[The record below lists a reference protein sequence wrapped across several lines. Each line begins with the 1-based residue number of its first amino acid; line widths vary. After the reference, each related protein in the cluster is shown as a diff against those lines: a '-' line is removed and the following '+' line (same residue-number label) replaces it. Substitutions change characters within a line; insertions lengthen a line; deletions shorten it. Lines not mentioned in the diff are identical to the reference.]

1 MRRIL
6 LIFLLLYADMSVAS
20 ERDSL
25 SVRHLEIEDGLSN
38 NYIRC
43 VYQDRKGFFWFGSRD
58 GLNRYDGY
66 GFKVFRNEIGNKT
79 SLIHN
84 IIHAINSDADNNIW
98 IGTRK
103 GLSIYDDKKGIFTE
117 GSWHESVKGTDL
129 LITNVIRDLVPGTNH
144 TMLVATEGIG
154 LLRFKRGKTVGE
166 QIPLLINGKRTF
178 SYGVQSVR
186 LDDKGREWAFV
197 QNLGLYYVDPKVG
210 ALVLANADI
219 VLALSLGVSSGQV
232 YIGTNNGLY
241 HYDPVKRENTA
252 VPGSGIKLPGKAI
265 SSITTDKHNMLY
277 LGTYGEGVFCYDPAS
292 GRVQVLD
299 NEINNSL
306 SGEQIY
312 AIFIDKN
319 DRKWIGTYSGGVTI
333 LDPVKKIFH
342 TWAHNPQ
349 GNSIPGNSISSFL
362 ATKDGKLYIGT
373 DGTGLSIWDR
383 KLNQFTNYKHTSDP
397 NTISSNFISSMVS
410 DNDGNI
416 WIGTFT
422 EGANRFDPNTK
433 KFTRYKIVDPQTG
446 VESKVA
452 FTVFEDRDHDI
463 WAGTLRRG
471 SLLGGLYRFNPS
483 LDKFELFD
491 KKLGDLFTMMQ
502 TRDGHI
508 WAGNLDQLIEVDK
521 KGKNHRFYDLGYTVR
536 VIFEDKKGLLWIGTE
551 GGGLI
556 VFNPFKRKIVSRL
569 TTANGLC
576 NNSVL
581 SLIPDNQGNLW
592 MSTYFGVSC
601 YNLAKGTF
609 RSFYQ
614 SDGLQS
620 NQFQINAGIKLSTG
634 EIAFGGIKGF
644 SLFDPQEIMPHSQMP
659 SLFLT
664 GITVNNMPL
673 EENLK
678 LIVDEDNITIKEI
691 EVPYDQ
697 AVFSF
702 SFTALEFSSPEK
714 ISYKYFMDGWDRG
727 WTNSGKDRKATYTHI
742 SEGNYTFRVRSTNA
756 EGVWGHNEIIL
767 KIKVLPPWYR
777 TWWAYLSYIAII
789 SSLIYVYLRYRSAQT
804 RLKYEVQIA
813 NLESQRKKAEY
824 DTEVAQHNMERLA
837 HEKERLINE
846 QEKALADKRM
856 SFFTNISHEFRSP
869 LSLII
874 NPINDLIKSGN
885 MEGNGNAALSM
896 IQRNAKRMLS
906 LVDQLLLFRK
916 AEEGF
921 ENITAAKLDL
931 EKLSKEVFYCFVQQ
945 ASAKLIDYRFENS
958 AVNKEVYAD
967 RIKIEIVLF
976 NLISNA
982 LKYTPNGGEIVVRLT
997 EEDQSLLITVQDSG
1011 PGIPLTAGEKIFD
1024 RFYQAERTDGNHKS
1038 GFGIGL
1044 YLAKQFMEAH
1054 SGRISYKNRAEGGS
1068 IFNVCFL
1075 KGKAHL
1081 VGHVMEEEQESSEA
1095 LFNEMYTSALPE
1107 SAEQNNIS
1115 LDVNLVSDRQS
1126 ILVVDDERD
1135 IREYISGLFS
1145 NLYTVYQA
1153 ENGEQGLQFAAE
1165 KLPDLIIT
1173 DFKMQGIDGIEFC
1186 QMIKSNPTLSYI
1198 PVILLTA
1205 SSSQEVKL
1213 KSVHGGA
1220 DDYINKPFEREY
1232 LIARV
1237 ANLLRNRNNLQ
1248 NYFYNEITLQ
1258 SNAVVVSEEY
1268 KKFLDTCILV
1278 VENHLTDSDF
1288 GIKALADEI
1297 GMSHS
1302 NLYKR
1307 VKSISGQSVNSF
1319 IRFIRLR
1326 KAAELMI
1333 NSDHNVTEV
1342 AFRSGFNDAKYFGKQ
1357 FSKLFGTTPSAF
1369 IRKHRKTFNKR
1380 YKMK

>member
-1 MRRIL
+1 MQRIL
-6 LIFLLLYADMSVAS
+6 LIFLFLYAGLSVAS
-20 ERDSL
+20 QRDSL

-38 NYIRC
+38 NYVRC

-84 IIHAINSDADNNIW
+84 IIHAINSDTDNNIW
-98 IGTRK
+98 IGTRQ
-103 GLSIYDDKKGIFTE
+103 GLSIYNDKKGIFTA
-117 GSWHESVKGTDL
+117 GSWHDPIKGTDL
-129 LITNVIRDLVPGTNH
+129 LIKKVIRDLVPGINN

-154 LLRFKRGKTVGE
+154 LLRFSKGKTVGE
-166 QIPLLINGKRTF
+166 QIPLLINGRRTF

-186 LDDKGREWAFV
+186 LDDKGREWVFV
-197 QNLGLYYVDPKVG
+197 QNLGLYYFDPKAR
-210 ALVLANADI
+210 ALVLASADV
-219 VLALSLGVSSGQV
+219 VLALSLGVNGGQV
-232 YIGTNNGLY
+232 YIGTYNGLY
-241 HYDPVKRENTA
+241 RYDPVRRKNTA
-252 VPGSGIKLPGKAI
+252 VNASGIGGKSILAI
-265 SSITTDKHNMLY
+265 TPDSRNILY
-277 LGTYGEGVFCYDPAS
+277 LGTNGDGVFRYDPANGS
-292 GRVQVLD
+292 MQLLG
-299 NEINNSL
+299 NEINNGL

-312 AIFIDKN
+312 SIFIDKN

-333 LDPVKKIFH
+333 LDPVKKIFQ

-362 ATKDGKLYIGT
+362 APKDGKLYIGT

-383 KLNQFTNYKHTSDP
+383 KLNRFTNYKHAADP

-410 DNDGNI
+410 DSHGGI

-422 EGANRFDPNTK
+422 EGASRFDPKTR
-433 KFTRYKIVDPQTG
+433 KFTRYKIIDPQTG

-452 FTVFEDRDHDI
+452 FTVFEDQDNDI

-471 SLLGGLYRFNPS
+471 SLLGGLYRFNRG

-491 KKLGDLFTMMQ
+491 QKLGDLFTMMQ
-502 TRDGHI
+502 ARDGQI
-508 WAGNLDQLIEVDK
+508 WAGNLDQLIQIDK
-521 KGKNHRFYDLGYTVR
+521 KGKKHRFYDLGYTVR

-556 VFNPFKRKIVSRL
+556 IFDPFKSKVVSRL

-601 YNLAKGTF
+601 YNLDKGTF

-620 NQFQINAGIKLSTG
+620 NQFQINAGIKLGTG
-634 EIAFGGIKGF
+634 EIVFGGIKGF
-644 SLFDPQEIMPHSQMP
+644 SLFDPREIIPHSQMP

-664 GITVNNMPL
+664 GITINNTPL

-678 LIVDEDNITIKEI
+678 LIVDEDNIAIREI

-697 AVFSF
+697 AVFTF

-742 SEGNYTFRVRSTNA
+742 SEGSYVFRVKSTNA
-756 EGVWGHNEIIL
+756 EGVWGSNEIIL

-777 TWWAYLSYIAII
+777 TWWAYLGYMTII
-789 SSLIYVYLRYRSAQT
+789 SSVIYVYLRYRSAQT
-804 RLKYEVQIA
+804 RLKYEVQIV

-824 DTEVAQHNMERLA
+824 DTQVAQHNMERLA
-837 HEKERLINE
+837 HDKERLINE
-846 QEKALADKRM
+846 QEKALAEKRM

-874 NPINDLIKSGN
+874 NPINDLIKNSSV
-885 MEGNGNAALSM
+885 EGKENAELSM

-921 ENITAAKLDL
+921 EDIKAAKLDL
-931 EKLSKEVFYCFVQQ
+931 EKLSREVFYCFVQQ
-945 ASAKLIDYRFENS
+945 ASAREIDYRFENA
-958 AVNKEVYAD
+958 AVDKEVYAD

-982 LKYTPNGGEIVVRLT
+982 LKYTPKGGEIVVSLT
-997 EEDQSLLITVQDSG
+997 EDDQSLLITVQDSG
-1011 PGIPLTAGEKIFD
+1011 PGIPDTAGEKIFD
-1024 RFYQAERTDGNHKS
+1024 RFYQAERKDGNHKA

-1044 YLAKQFMEAH
+1044 YLARQFMEAH
-1054 SGRISYKNRAEGGS
+1054 SGSIFYQNRAEGGC
-1068 IFNVCFL
+1068 IFNICLL
-1075 KGKAHL
+1075 KGKEHL
-1081 VGHVMEEEQESSEA
+1081 VGQVIEEKQEGAEE
-1095 LFNEMYTSALPE
+1095 LFNEIYATELPE
-1107 SAEQNNIS
+1107 SAAHNNIS

-1135 IREYISGLFS
+1135 IRQYISSLFS
-1145 NLYTVYQA
+1145 GIYTVYLA
-1153 ENGEQGLQFAAE
+1153 ENGEQGLKLAAE

-1357 FSKLFGTTPSAF
+1357 FSKLFGATPTAF
-1369 IRKHRKTFNKR
+1369 IRKHRKIFNKR

>member
-6 LIFLLLYADMSVAS
+6 LIFLLLYAGMSVAS
-20 ERDSL
+20 ERDSI

-117 GSWHESVKGTDL
+117 GSWHGSVEGTDL
-129 LITNVIRDLVPGTNH
+129 PITNVIRDLVPGTNH

-362 ATKDGKLYIGT
+362 APKDGKLYIGT

-491 KKLGDLFTMMQ
+491 KNWVT
-502 TRDGHI
+502 
-508 WAGNLDQLIEVDK
+508 
-521 KGKNHRFYDLGYTVR
+521 
-536 VIFEDKKGLLWIGTE
+536 
-551 GGGLI
+551 
-556 VFNPFKRKIVSRL
+556 
-569 TTANGLC
+569 C
-576 NNSVL
+576 
-581 SLIPDNQGNLW
+581 
-592 MSTYFGVSC
+592 
-601 YNLAKGTF
+601 
-609 RSFYQ
+609 
-614 SDGLQS
+614 
-620 NQFQINAGIKLSTG
+620 
-634 EIAFGGIKGF
+634 
-644 SLFDPQEIMPHSQMP
+644 
-659 SLFLT
+659 
-664 GITVNNMPL
+664 
-673 EENLK
+673 
-678 LIVDEDNITIKEI
+678 
-691 EVPYDQ
+691 
-697 AVFSF
+697 
-702 SFTALEFSSPEK
+702 
-714 ISYKYFMDGWDRG
+714 
-727 WTNSGKDRKATYTHI
+727 
-742 SEGNYTFRVRSTNA
+742 
-756 EGVWGHNEIIL
+756 
-767 KIKVLPPWYR
+767 LP
-777 TWWAYLSYIAII
+777 
-789 SSLIYVYLRYRSAQT
+789 
-804 RLKYEVQIA
+804 
-813 NLESQRKKAEY
+813 
-824 DTEVAQHNMERLA
+824 
-837 HEKERLINE
+837 
-846 QEKALADKRM
+846 
-856 SFFTNISHEFRSP
+856 
-869 LSLII
+869 
-874 NPINDLIKSGN
+874 
-885 MEGNGNAALSM
+885 
-896 IQRNAKRMLS
+896 
-906 LVDQLLLFRK
+906 
-916 AEEGF
+916 
-921 ENITAAKLDL
+921 
-931 EKLSKEVFYCFVQQ
+931 
-945 ASAKLIDYRFENS
+945 
-958 AVNKEVYAD
+958 
-967 RIKIEIVLF
+967 
-976 NLISNA
+976 
-982 LKYTPNGGEIVVRLT
+982 
-997 EEDQSLLITVQDSG
+997 
-1011 PGIPLTAGEKIFD
+1011 
-1024 RFYQAERTDGNHKS
+1024 
-1038 GFGIGL
+1038 
-1044 YLAKQFMEAH
+1044 
-1054 SGRISYKNRAEGGS
+1054 
-1068 IFNVCFL
+1068 
-1075 KGKAHL
+1075 
-1081 VGHVMEEEQESSEA
+1081 
-1095 LFNEMYTSALPE
+1095 
-1107 SAEQNNIS
+1107 
-1115 LDVNLVSDRQS
+1115 
-1126 ILVVDDERD
+1126 
-1135 IREYISGLFS
+1135 
-1145 NLYTVYQA
+1145 
-1153 ENGEQGLQFAAE
+1153 
-1165 KLPDLIIT
+1165 
-1173 DFKMQGIDGIEFC
+1173 
-1186 QMIKSNPTLSYI
+1186 
-1198 PVILLTA
+1198 
-1205 SSSQEVKL
+1205 
-1213 KSVHGGA
+1213 
-1220 DDYINKPFEREY
+1220 
-1232 LIARV
+1232 
-1237 ANLLRNRNNLQ
+1237 
-1248 NYFYNEITLQ
+1248 
-1258 SNAVVVSEEY
+1258 
-1268 KKFLDTCILV
+1268 
-1278 VENHLTDSDF
+1278 
-1288 GIKALADEI
+1288 
-1297 GMSHS
+1297 
-1302 NLYKR
+1302 
-1307 VKSISGQSVNSF
+1307 
-1319 IRFIRLR
+1319 
-1326 KAAELMI
+1326 
-1333 NSDHNVTEV
+1333 
-1342 AFRSGFNDAKYFGKQ
+1342 
-1357 FSKLFGTTPSAF
+1357 
-1369 IRKHRKTFNKR
+1369 
-1380 YKMK
+1380 

>member
-1 MRRIL
+1 
-6 LIFLLLYADMSVAS
+6 LIFLFLHAGLCIAS
-20 ERDSL
+20 QGDSL
-25 SVRHLEIEDGLSN
+25 TVRHLGIEDGLSN
-38 NYIRC
+38 NFVRC
-43 VYQDRKGFFWFGSRD
+43 VYQDRRGFFWFGTRD

-66 GFKVFRNEIGNKT
+66 GFRVFRNQIDNKL

-84 IIHAINSDADNNIW
+84 IIHTINSDTDNNIW
-98 IGTRK
+98 IGTRQ
-103 GLSIYDDKKGIFTE
+103 GLSIYNDQKGVFTAAAY
-117 GSWHESVKGTDL
+117 HDL
-129 LITNVIRDLVPGTNH
+129 KTGKNDPISKVIREISPGPQN
-144 TMLVATEGIG
+144 TMLVATEGLG
-154 LLRFKRGKTVGE
+154 LLRFKRGITVGE
-166 QIPLLINGKRTF
+166 QVPLLVNGKSSV
-178 SYGVQSVR
+178 SYGVQSVKI
-186 LDDKGREWAFV
+186 DGKGNVWVFV
-197 QNLGLYYVDPKVG
+197 QNLGLCFFDPIKNCLLLYNTDV
-210 ALVLANADI
+210 A
-219 VLALSLGVSSGQV
+219 LALSMAISGEQI
-232 YIGTNNGLY
+232 YIGTNNGFY
-241 HYDPVKRENTA
+241 HYNPLTRKNTA
-252 VPGSGIKLPGKAI
+252 ISGNGMQLLNLSISAIVANRDGS
-265 SSITTDKHNMLY
+265 LY
-277 LGTYGEGVFCYDPAS
+277 LGTNGKGIFHYEPAK
-292 GRVQVLD
+292 GKVEMVN
-299 NEINNSL
+299 NEDLNGL
-306 SGEQIY
+306 SGEQVF
-312 AIFIDKN
+312 AIFIDRN
-319 DRKWIGTYSGGVTI
+319 ERKWVGTSSGGITI
-333 LDPVKKIFH
+333 LDPLKKIFH
-342 TWAHNPQ
+342 TWAHKPKS
-349 GNSIPGNSISSFL
+349 NSLPGNSISAFL
-362 ATKDGKLYIGT
+362 APKNDKIYIGT

-383 KLNQFTNYKHTSDP
+383 KSDHFTNYKRSSDP
-397 NTISSNFISSMVS
+397 SSISSDFISSLIS
-410 DNDGNI
+410 DHFGNI

-422 EGANRFDPNTK
+422 EGVNRFDPVTG
-433 KFTRYKIVDPQTG
+433 KFTRYKTINPLTG

-452 FTVFEDRDHDI
+452 FTVFEDRDYDV

-471 SLLGGLYRFNPS
+471 SLLGALYIFNHNS
-483 LDKFELFD
+483 DKFELFD
-491 KKLGDLFTMMQ
+491 QRLGDLFTMMQ
-502 TRDGHI
+502 ARDGYI
-508 WAGNLDQLIEVDK
+508 WAGNLNQLIRIDK
-521 KGKNHRFYDLGYTVR
+521 KGKKHLFYDLGYTVR
-536 VIFEDKKGLLWIGTE
+536 AIFEDKQGLLWVGTE
-551 GGGLI
+551 GGGLF
-556 VFNPFKRKIVSRL
+556 VFDPAKKKVVSRF
-569 TTANGLC
+569 TTADGLC

-581 SLIPDNQGNLW
+581 TLIPDSQGNLW
-592 MSTYFGVSC
+592 TSTYYGVSA
-601 YNLAKGTF
+601 YNFNKHTF

-620 NQFQINAGIKLSTG
+620 NQFQINAGIKIASG
-634 EIAFGGIKGF
+634 EIIFGGIKGF
-644 SLFDPQEIMPHSQMP
+644 SVFDPREIIPHSHMP
-659 SLFLT
+659 NLFLT
-664 GITVNNMPL
+664 GITINNTPL
-673 EENLK
+673 EQNLK
-678 LIVDEDNITIKEI
+678 LIVDEDNMAIREI

-697 AVFSF
+697 AVFTF

-714 ISYKYFMDGWDRG
+714 ISYQYFMDGWDRG
-727 WTNSGKDRKATYTHI
+727 WNSSGKDRKATYTHI
-742 SEGNYTFRVRSTNA
+742 SEGSYVFKVNCTNA
-756 EGVWGHNEIIL
+756 EGVWGNKEIVL

-777 TWWAYLSYIAII
+777 AWWAYLGYLTIGASLVYI
-789 SSLIYVYLRYRSAQT
+789 YLRYRAAQT
-804 RLKYEVQIA
+804 RLKYEVQIV

-824 DTEVAQHNMERLA
+824 DSQVAQHNMERLA

-846 QEKALADKRM
+846 QEKALAEKRM

-874 NPINDLIKSGN
+874 NPINDLIKNSN
-885 MEGNGNAALSM
+885 PEGKENAELSM

-921 ENITAAKLDL
+921 EHIKASRLDL
-931 EKLSKEVFYCFVQQ
+931 ENLSREVFYCFSQQ
-945 ASAKLIDYRFENS
+945 AAANRVGYRFES
-958 AVNKEVYAD
+958 SVIAADVYAD

-982 LKYTPNGGEIVVRLT
+982 LKYTPKGGEILVKLT
-997 EEDQSLLITVQDSG
+997 EDGQHLMLNVRDSG
-1011 PGIPLTAGEKIFD
+1011 PGVPDSAGDRIFE
-1024 RFYQAERTDGNHKS
+1024 RFYQAERKDGNHKS

-1044 YLAKQFMEAH
+1044 YLAKQFMESH
-1054 SGRISYKNRAEGGS
+1054 SGNIFYKSRAGEGS
-1068 IFNVCFL
+1068 VFTICLL

-1081 VGHVMEEEQESSEA
+1081 EGLIAEELQGSTED
-1095 LFNEMYTSALPE
+1095 LFNEMFAVASLET
-1107 SAEQNNIS
+1107 AENKHVS

-1135 IREYISGLFS
+1135 IRKYISGLFTDI
-1145 NLYTVYQA
+1145 YTVY
-1153 ENGEQGLQFAAE
+1153 EVEDGEQGLQIASE

-1186 QMIKSNPTLSYI
+1186 QMIKSNPMLSYI

-1213 KSVHGGA
+1213 RSVHGGA

-1258 SNAVVVSEEY
+1258 SNSVVVSEEY
-1268 KKFLDTCILV
+1268 KKFLDTCIRV

-1288 GIKALADEI
+1288 GIKALADEV

-1357 FSKLFGTTPSAF
+1357 FSKLFGVTPSEF
-1369 IRKHRKTFNKR
+1369 IRKHRKAFNNR